1 MKKYFFM
8 ALAALATLTA
18 CQQSESEI
26 YVEDGSIKFVN
37 LATRTAVTTAESL
50 QDGFKVLGYA
60 GTTNIFSNEVAD
72 YHDADVDFWQTTAKE
87 YWADNTTYNFFA
99 VYPSS
104 HTLTVGNN
112 QASASVSYENTGLE
126 DLVLAGR
133 QVVTTTGNN
142 GTGRGAA
149 QLVFKHALSRVRF
162 EFTNAYTTAETD
174 VKVDITNL
182 KLVNVAKTGTVVI
195 SSTNNAEDATNSE
208 SVITWSEI
216 EETGTL
222 DIDYMQK
229 NEGSYVFNNTEIT
242 KGSTAKTDYKY
253 VIPQSNQQYNL
264 IGTIRVYDSS
274 ATIRTWEFT
283 EASPLTIKLTADND
297 KLTHTAG
304 ESYVYKM
311 NITSDLSEITF
322 TVAVE
327 EWADDTERDV
337 IF

>member
-37 LATRTAVTTAESL
+37 LATRTAVTTAVSL
-50 QDGFKVLGYA
+50 QGGFKVLGYA

-104 HTLTVGNN
+104 HTLTGGNN

-133 QVVTTTGNN
+133 QVVTTTGDN

-162 EFTNAYTTAETD
+162 EFTNAYTTETD

-182 KLVNVAKTGTVVI
+182 QLVNVAKTGTVVI
-195 SSTNNAEDATNSE
+195 TSTNNAENATNST

-222 DIDYMQK
+222 DINYMQN
-229 NEGSYVFNNTEIT
+229 NENPYVFSNTGIT
-242 KGSTAKTDYKY
+242 KDNTAKTDYKY

-297 KLTHTAG
+297 KLTHIAG

-327 EWADDTERDV
+327 EWAGDTEHTV